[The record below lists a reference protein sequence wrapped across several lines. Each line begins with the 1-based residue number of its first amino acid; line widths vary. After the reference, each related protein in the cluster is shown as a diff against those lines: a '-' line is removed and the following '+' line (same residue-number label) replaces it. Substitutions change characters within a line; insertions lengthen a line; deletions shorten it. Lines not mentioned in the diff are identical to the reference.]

1 MSRAACF
8 VLAVVFSA
16 SSAPAASPTV
26 GAVVDT
32 VWNSLAKSKATLQDK
47 SLPPLKSVT
56 MNLTTKTEAS
66 ASGSIEVYV
75 ATIGGTS
82 KSSQTQKQTIVLSFE
97 PYVIPIPSDQIN
109 KAKKDI
115 RVSDLIAQIVI
126 TTLGKLKSLNAN
138 VLPVNKSQAMPEPAS
153 LPNPSSLPL
162 PSPPRNRATAKP
174 RLNLRRYQSPSHSVA
189 ENLHPTPR
197 NSFSSSAR
205 RPKNRRAINRE
216 TTRTNSLSRQTL
228 AQDLRRQ
235 LACRLC
241 LALAGSYAF
250 GPSLR
255 RGDGTFPE
263 AKNMSSTV
271 AVRTANSSVDIK
283 TRVERACES
292 APRPWRSKG
301 DTCVRPRVGLSPN
314 NGSPPH

>member
-138 VLPVNKSQAMPEPAS
+138 VLPVNKKPGDAGTGITTKSFKLTFALAAS
-153 LPNPSSLPL
+153 ESGNGEASFKLAPVPVSFSLGGGE
-162 PSPPRNRATAKP
+162 
-174 RLNLRRYQSPSHSVA
+174 SPS
-189 ENLHPTPR
+189 N
-197 NSFSSSAR
+197 
-205 RPKNRRAINRE
+205 
-216 TTRTNSLSRQTL
+216 
-228 AQDLRRQ
+228 AQEFVFQ
-235 LACRLC
+235 
-241 LALAGSYAF
+241 F
-250 GPSLR
+250 GE
-255 RGDGTFPE
+255 E
-263 AKNMSSTV
+263 AK
-271 AVRTANSSVDIK
+271 
-283 TRVERACES
+283 EQ
-292 APRPWRSKG
+292 KG
-301 DTCVRPRVGLSPN
+301 DQSGDDKDK
-314 NGSPPH
+314 